1 MIKNKILNE
10 YLDKQYDKDEIYN
23 NIYHSIKI
31 KSKKK
36 TLNILSTLF
45 VIIII
50 GISGGIIYAKRN
62 WDKEYSKYLNRNIET
77 SKSSANWDLIND
89 NTENLEMD
97 YIYQDGIGVKI
108 DSLLIT
114 DYTCQIDINFKLSDN
129 YINHKAFEF
138 GFAIYDEQNN
148 IYNVSERGKLGA
160 GKLLDYEKKL
170 CQELGLKYNPREY
183 NMPKQLATGV
193 SQNPISITDDCTII
207 RLELSAKNQ
216 LPRSKNL
223 YIRIFDV
230 GYALA
235 DFRDIDGVEFK
246 IENAEDFPLSD
257 AEWQFEIEIPE
268 KFYDNNYT
276 ELMLKNDLEN
286 FEIDN
291 AILSKTNLAIIVNT
305 NYSLRSLISGITVSD
320 EMENIYNIYKT
331 VDDKKYKFIFNIDN
345 ALDKQLYLNLNL
357 PEYNVNK
364 KIPFIK
370 K

>member
-1 MIKNKILNE
+1 
-10 YLDKQYDKDEIYN
+10 
-23 NIYHSIKI
+23 
-31 KSKKK
+31 
-36 TLNILSTLF
+36 
-45 VIIII
+45 
-50 GISGGIIYAKRN
+50 
-62 WDKEYSKYLNRNIET
+62 
-77 SKSSANWDLIND
+77 
-89 NTENLEMD
+89 
-97 YIYQDGIGVKI
+97 
-108 DSLLIT
+108 
-114 DYTCQIDINFKLSDN
+114 
-129 YINHKAFEF
+129 
-138 GFAIYDEQNN
+138 
-148 IYNVSERGKLGA
+148 
-160 GKLLDYEKKL
+160 
-170 CQELGLKYNPREY
+170 
-183 NMPKQLATGV
+183 MPKQLATGV

-276 ELMLKNDLEN
+276 ELMLKN
-286 FEIDN
+286 
-291 AILSKTNLAIIVNT
+291 LAIIVNT
-305 NYSLRSLISGITVSD
+305 NYSLQSLISGITVSD

-357 PEYNVNK
+357 PEYNINK